1 VSTAPDPESLLAQWV
16 RNRRGPLLAH
26 VDGARAAVAS
36 AAKLPS
42 VPGEP
47 VAVCTDRWLNALP
60 AYAPEAPASY
70 AVSGD
75 GDRRLVHVTAPTGEW
90 TYVVDPDHVVDP
102 GFLPRTDLCGWTL
115 RRLDDPATQLPEVDR
130 QPSRR

>member
-1 VSTAPDPESLLAQWV
+1 MSTAPDPGSLLAQWV
-16 RNRRGPLLAH
+16 RDRRGPLLAH
-26 VDGARAAVAS
+26 VDGARAAVAT

-60 AYAPEAPASY
+60 AYAPDAPARY

-75 GDRRLVHVTAPTGEW
+75 GDRRLVHVTAPTGDCHRGGAAQRQNAGEDGAGG
-90 TYVVDPDHVVDP
+90 VDFCA
-102 GFLPRTDLCGWTL
+102 G
-115 RRLDDPATQLPEVDR
+115 
-130 QPSRR
+130 SRSDQHDGGDE